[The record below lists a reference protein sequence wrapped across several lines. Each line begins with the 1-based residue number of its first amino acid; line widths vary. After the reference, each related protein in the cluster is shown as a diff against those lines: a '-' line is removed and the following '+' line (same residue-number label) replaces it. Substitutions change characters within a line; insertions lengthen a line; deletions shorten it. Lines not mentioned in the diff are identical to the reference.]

1 LLASNGT
8 VCSCDAVASGDVF
21 FFVDGDPVNTSGSEF
36 LFPAWDDG
44 VAADNKI
51 AETSRKTGRLATFF
65 INPPGMFSTIQ
76 VLETVGLEA
85 DTAGS
90 NIS

>member
-1 LLASNGT
+1 
-8 VCSCDAVASGDVF
+8 
-21 FFVDGDPVNTSGSEF
+21 
-36 LFPAWDDG
+36 LFPAWDG
-44 VAADNKI
+44 AAAENKT

-65 INPPGMFSTIQ
+65 INPPGMFSTIK

-85 DTAGS
+85 DIAGS